1 MLSRDHRRVPVGVIV
16 VTGVMASGKST
27 VAELLARRLDPSV
40 HLRGDLFRR
49 MIVNGRAEVRP
60 DDPAAIAQ
68 LRLRHRLSAQ
78 AADTYA
84 AAGFGVVVQDIILG
98 PLLEEYVALVRARP
112 LRVVVLAPSVAVV
125 ADRERARGKVG
136 YGATWTPQRLDAV
149 LREDTPRLGLWVDSS
164 DDTADETV
172 GEILARLDEA
182 IVAT

>member
-1 MLSRDHRRVPVGVIV
+1 VIV

-27 VAELLARRLDPSV
+27 VADLLARRLDPSV
-40 HLRGDLFRR
+40 HLRGDLFRK
-49 MIVNGRAEVRP
+49 MIVNGRAELRP
-60 DDPAAIAQ
+60 DDPHAVSQ

-98 PLLEEYVALVRARP
+98 DLLEEYVALVRARP
-112 LRVVVLAPSVAVV
+112 LRVVVLAPSIGAV

-136 YGATWTPQRLDAV
+136 YGSTWTPERLDAV
-149 LREDTPRLGLWVDSS
+149 LRRDTPRLGLWVDSS
-164 DDTADETV
+164 DETPEETV
-172 GEILARLDEA
+172 GGILARLDDA